1 MRKPDRKQLQV
12 AVICIGVVIAVFG
25 FSIHFVV
32 PGETRSGY
40 PITVE
45 ASSYVVDEIR
55 FSPGT
60 DDYSFRLYL
69 RLNFLYQNLSAY
81 LLSETEY
88 ERFSTGTPI
97 GEVDTIANFA
107 GSPDYEWET
116 SPSGDINLRI
126 VIFNN
131 NTVRVFC
138 GYYYVVIPATFS
150 SSLTIAFAGL
160 FVALAGLG
168 WYLVGWRR
176 YFILGLAVNLAL
188 FYVRVFTLV
197 ADVFAFSVLLE
208 QTIEPYND
216 YLFFYLRWI
225 PNLWEGA
232 WPYTLDPTSMMSGY
246 VYPPLWLYT
255 VGLLGS
261 IPSWLPGLIL
271 FSFNVATGAVVFGIS
286 HRLTHDEKRSVFAM
300 TLFLLN
306 PITLVYGSFLWLNP
320 TPYVFVVTLSFY
332 LAVKGRKSGS
342 IIAMAMATLYKQF
355 AVVFFP
361 LLVLALVRQDR
372 SVDLR
377 RGVLA
382 FVKHSTLYAA
392 FVCLVSLPFLF
403 VDSEA
408 FIGRMFIGS
417 PGPESLA
424 TFHPELGW
432 PVNFNTFFTWVG
444 VPDVIVWAIAYLLA
458 YYVLLGLSL
467 SL

>member
-1 MRKPDRKQLQV
+1 MRKPDRNQLQV

-45 ASSYVVDEIR
+45 ASSYIVDEIR
-55 FSPGT
+55 FIPGT
-60 DDYSFRLYL
+60 GDYSFRLYL
-69 RLNFLYQNLSAY
+69 KLDFLYHNLSAY

-97 GEVDTIANFA
+97 GEVDTIADFA

-116 SPSGDINLRI
+116 SLSGDIDLRL

-138 GYYYVVIPATFS
+138 GYYYVVIPATFF
-150 SSLTIAFAGL
+150 SSLTIGFAGL
-160 FVALAGLG
+160 LVILAGLG
-168 WYLVGWRR
+168 WYLTGWRR

-232 WPYTLDPTSMMSGY
+232 WPYTLDPASMMSGY
-246 VYPPLWLYT
+246 VYPPLWVYT

-271 FSFNVATGAVVFGIS
+271 LSFNVATGVV
-286 HRLTHDEKRSVFAM
+286 
-300 TLFLLN
+300 
-306 PITLVYGSFLWLNP
+306 
-320 TPYVFVVTLSFY
+320 
-332 LAVKGRKSGS
+332 
-342 IIAMAMATLYKQF
+342 
-355 AVVFFP
+355 
-361 LLVLALVRQDR
+361 
-372 SVDLR
+372 
-377 RGVLA
+377 
-382 FVKHSTLYAA
+382 
-392 FVCLVSLPFLF
+392 
-403 VDSEA
+403 
-408 FIGRMFIGS
+408 
-417 PGPESLA
+417 
-424 TFHPELGW
+424 
-432 PVNFNTFFTWVG
+432 
-444 VPDVIVWAIAYLLA
+444 
-458 YYVLLGLSL
+458 
-467 SL
+467 